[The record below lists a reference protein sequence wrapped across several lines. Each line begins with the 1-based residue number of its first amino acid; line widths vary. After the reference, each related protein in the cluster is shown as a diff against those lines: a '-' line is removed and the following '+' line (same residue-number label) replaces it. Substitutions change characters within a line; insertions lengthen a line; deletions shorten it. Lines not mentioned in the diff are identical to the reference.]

1 MQIAGA
7 TSVALYLA
15 KLPADRRAVVARV
28 RDEVNAVIPKGYVES
43 LGYGMIMWSVPLSRF
58 PNTYNGQPLCCVA
71 LAAQKN
77 HYALYLMGCY
87 GNAVLDAELRAGFAR
102 DGKTL
107 DMGKACV
114 RFRRVEDLSL
124 PAVARVIGTVTPEMM
139 MEWHEMAHSPAATAK
154 RRAGRREA
162 AAPKPA
168 AKTAAARKPAAKKPA
183 AKRPA
188 VKKSVRRKPAPTR
201 AAAKKRA
208 R

>member
-102 DGKTL
+102 DGKKL
-107 DMGKACV
+107 DMGKSCV
-114 RFRRVEDLSL
+114 RFTRVEDLSL
-124 PAVARVIGTVTPEMM
+124 PAIEQVIRKVSPELM
-139 MEWHEMAHSPAATAK
+139 MEWHEMAHSPAAREK
-154 RRAGRREA
+154 RRAERRAERRA
-162 AAPKPA
+162 VTVKKPA
-168 AKTAAARKPAAKKPA
+168 ARRPAAKKAA

-188 VKKSVRRKPAPTR
+188 AKRRTR
-201 AAAKKRA
+201 
-208 R
+208 